1 MSETFEIARKN
12 MVVNQLRPNKIN
24 EENILQIFENTPKEN
39 YLDVSLGK
47 NCYLDNSLDITEKRG
62 YLKNLHLAQ
71 IIKYSKILP
80 NDKVLHIGGL
90 TGYFSALISSL
101 CQELHVVEE
110 NRELFKL
117 LEHNISNAVAASAVA
132 FYLGVEYHKILEGIT
147 SFKGIER
154 RAPINIYCEE
164 RLDFNE
170 DINDW
175 DVGSVV
181 TMVSTF
187 RNSDFNQPLNNWDT
201 SNVTNMGGMFVSTQ
215 SFNQPIGDW
224 DTSNVTN
231 MIGMFQSASAFNQNL
246 NSWDV
251 EVVESCAY
259 FSYLTPQWTLPQ
271 PNFTN
276 CNP

>member
-47 NCYLDNSLDITEKRG
+47 NCYLDNNLDITDKRG

-101 CQELHVVEE
+101 CKELHVIEE

-117 LEHNISNAVAASAVA
+117 LEHNINNTDNTNISLFNHNLLDGLSDKAPFNLIIIDGPIFKITDKLKNQLAMNGGRLI
-132 FYLGVEYHKILEGIT
+132 YIKKIYDNLGKAYKII
-147 SFKGIER
+147 R
-154 RAPINIYCEE
+154 
-164 RLDFNE
+164 NE
-170 DINDW
+170 DLYSSEYLF
-175 DVGSVV
+175 DVMS
-181 TMVSTF
+181 SYQIQEQQEDF
-187 RNSDFNQPLNNWDT
+187 RF
-201 SNVTNMGGMFVSTQ
+201 
-215 SFNQPIGDW
+215 
-224 DTSNVTN
+224 
-231 MIGMFQSASAFNQNL
+231 
-246 NSWDV
+246 
-251 EVVESCAY
+251 
-259 FSYLTPQWTLPQ
+259 
-271 PNFTN
+271 
-276 CNP
+276 

>member
-47 NCYLDNSLDITEKRG
+47 NCYLDNNLDITDKRG

-101 CQELHVVEE
+101 CKELHVIEE

-117 LEHNISNAVAASAVA
+117 LEHNINNTDNTNISLFNNNLLDGLADKAPFNLIIIDGPIFNITDNLKKQLAMNDGRLI
-132 FYLGVEYHKILEGIT
+132 YIKKIYDNLGKAYKVI
-147 SFKGIER
+147 R
-154 RAPINIYCEE
+154 
-164 RLDFNE
+164 NE
-170 DINDW
+170 DLYSSEYLF
-175 DVGSVV
+175 DVMS
-181 TMVSTF
+181 SYQIQE
-187 RNSDFNQPLNNWDT
+187 NQE
-201 SNVTNMGGMFVSTQ
+201 GFK
-215 SFNQPIGDW
+215 F
-224 DTSNVTN
+224 
-231 MIGMFQSASAFNQNL
+231 
-246 NSWDV
+246 
-251 EVVESCAY
+251 
-259 FSYLTPQWTLPQ
+259 
-271 PNFTN
+271 
-276 CNP
+276 

>member
-47 NCYLDNSLDITEKRG
+47 NCYLDNNLDITDKRG

-101 CQELHVVEE
+101 CKELHVVEE

-117 LEHNISNAVAASAVA
+117 LEHNINNTDNTNISLFNHNLLDGLSDKAPFSFIIIDGPIFKITDKLKNQLAMNGGRLI
-132 FYLGVEYHKILEGIT
+132 YIKKIYDNLGKAYKII
-147 SFKGIER
+147 R
-154 RAPINIYCEE
+154 
-164 RLDFNE
+164 NE
-170 DINDW
+170 DLYSSEYLF
-175 DVGSVV
+175 DVMS
-181 TMVSTF
+181 SYQIQEQQE
-187 RNSDFNQPLNNWDT
+187 DFK
-201 SNVTNMGGMFVSTQ
+201 F
-215 SFNQPIGDW
+215 
-224 DTSNVTN
+224 
-231 MIGMFQSASAFNQNL
+231 
-246 NSWDV
+246 
-251 EVVESCAY
+251 
-259 FSYLTPQWTLPQ
+259 
-271 PNFTN
+271 
-276 CNP
+276 

>member
-47 NCYLDNSLDITEKRG
+47 NCYLDNNLDITEKRG

-101 CQELHVVEE
+101 CRELHVVEE

-117 LEHNISNAVAASAVA
+117 LEHNINNTENTKHGRSNA
-132 FYLGVEYHKILEGIT
+132 KI
-147 SFKGIER
+147 
-154 RAPINIYCEE
+154 
-164 RLDFNE
+164 
-170 DINDW
+170 
-175 DVGSVV
+175 
-181 TMVSTF
+181 
-187 RNSDFNQPLNNWDT
+187 
-201 SNVTNMGGMFVSTQ
+201 
-215 SFNQPIGDW
+215 SFNQIKKILMKKGKTGINQID
-224 DTSNVTN
+224 
-231 MIGMFQSASAFNQNL
+231 FKAFTTGKSKTENHKEIL
-246 NSWDV
+246 FYCKV
-251 EVVESCAY
+251 K
-259 FSYLTPQWTLPQ
+259 
-271 PNFTN
+271 
-276 CNP
+276 